1 MNNSTSLKTELNED
15 CRLLASLLEIET
27 HQYRR
32 LLRLA
37 WRQNSYM
44 RRQDVDRLDSNA
56 REWSKYLPLADEA
69 RIARERFI
77 QELAQGKNI
86 PSSPVV
92 MDQLL
97 SGTCEATKSV
107 VKVAINDLRAVSVRL
122 ERQNELN
129 RQLAEFCLD
138 LAKEEAEIFRSTVL
152 SNPAGCYGNNAQNAS
167 RGPGGVLVR
176 QA

>member
-1 MNNSTSLKTELNED
+1 MNLKNSQNIGLNED

-27 HQYRR
+27 RQYRR

-44 RRQDVDRLDSNA
+44 KRQDVDRLDFNA
-56 REWSKYLPLADEA
+56 REWGKYLPMADEA

-77 QELAQGKNI
+77 QELAHQQNMSV
-86 PSSPVV
+86 PPVR
-92 MDQLL
+92 MEELL
-97 SGTCEATKSV
+97 GGTCTLTKSE
-107 VKVAINDLRAVSVRL
+107 VKDAINDLRAVSVRL

-138 LAKEEAEIFRSTVL
+138 LAREEAEIFRSTVL
-152 SNPAGCYGNNAQNAS
+152 TDPAGCYGNNAQSSS

>member
-1 MNNSTSLKTELNED
+1 MNFRKDQNIELNED
-15 CRLLASLLEIET
+15 CRLLASLLEVET
-27 HQYRR
+27 VQYRR

-44 RRQDVDRLDSNA
+44 KRQDVDRLDSNA
-56 REWSKYLPLADEA
+56 REWAKYLPMADEA
-69 RIARERFI
+69 RIARERFVQALSERQNLECPPVKI
-77 QELAQGKNI
+77 DELLA
-86 PSSPVV
+86 
-92 MDQLL
+92 
-97 SGTCEATKSV
+97 GTCKSTRSEV
-107 VKVAINDLRAVSVRL
+107 REAINTLRAVSVRL

-138 LAKEEAEIFRSTVL
+138 LAREEAEIFRTTVL
-152 SNPAGCYGNNAQNAS
+152 TDPSGCYGNNAQSAS

>member
-1 MNNSTSLKTELNED
+1 MISRKHQNTELNED

-27 HQYRR
+27 RQYRR

-44 RRQDVDRLDSNA
+44 KRQDVDRLDFNA
-56 REWSKYLPLADEA
+56 REWAKYLPLADEA
-69 RIARERFI
+69 RIARERYI
-77 QELAQGKNI
+77 QELAKERKMDV
-86 PSSPVV
+86 PPVKIEK
-92 MDQLL
+92 LL
-97 SGTCEATKSV
+97 DGTCSDTKSEV
-107 VKVAINDLRAVSVRL
+107 RKAVNDLRASSVRL

-138 LAKEEAEIFRSTVL
+138 LAREEAEIFRSTVL
-152 SNPAGCYGNNAQNAS
+152 TDPAGCYGNNAQSAT

>member
-1 MNNSTSLKTELNED
+1 MTLKLQQNNTLNDD

-27 HQYRR
+27 RQYRR

-44 RRQDVDRLDSNA
+44 KRQDVDRLDSNA
-56 REWSKYLPLADEA
+56 REWAKYLPLADEA

-77 QELAQGKNI
+77 QELAQEKGMD
-86 PSSPVV
+86 SAPVK
-92 MDQLL
+92 MDSLL
-97 SGTCEATKSV
+97 SGTCSTTQLEVKEAV
-107 VKVAINDLRAVSVRL
+107 NDLRAVSVRL

-152 SNPAGCYGNNAQNAS
+152 SDPSGCYGNNAQSAS

>member
-1 MNNSTSLKTELNED
+1 MTRNNCQNNELNED
-15 CRLLASLLEIET
+15 CRLLASLLDVEIK
-27 HQYRR
+27 QYRR

-44 RRQDVDRLDSNA
+44 KRQDVDRLDSNA
-56 REWSKYLPLADEA
+56 REWAKYLPLADEA
-69 RIARERFI
+69 RIARERFLQDI
-77 QELAQGKNI
+77 SAQRKLSI
-86 PSSPVV
+86 PPFKIDS
-92 MDQLL
+92 LI
-97 SGTCEATKSV
+97 SGTCDSTQKEV
-107 VKVAINDLRAVSVRL
+107 REAINDLRVVSVRL

-138 LAKEEAEIFRSTVL
+138 LAKEEAEIFRSSVL
-152 SNPAGCYGNNAQNAS
+152 TDPTGCYGNNAQNAS